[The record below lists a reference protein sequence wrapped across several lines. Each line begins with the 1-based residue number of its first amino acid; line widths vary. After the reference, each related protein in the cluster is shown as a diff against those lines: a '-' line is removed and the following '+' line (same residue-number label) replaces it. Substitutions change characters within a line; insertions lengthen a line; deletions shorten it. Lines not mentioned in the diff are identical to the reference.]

1 MKTIPGL
8 FFFLLRLAKD
18 RRARCHRLM
27 ARLLRDE
34 EGAWLISMT
43 IMLPVLIG
51 VAGLGTEGGMLFYQ
65 HRSLQSAADSAAYS
79 AAIHCS
85 YVYNPTNTPA
95 CPTSALT
102 TQAQAVV
109 ASYGYTLGTG
119 TNQANVTATA
129 TTVPLT
135 AGGTLPAVQVAIS
148 RPQSAI
154 FSSIYVP
161 SLSNSVSATAVL
173 IGGSSTNSSASGGCV
188 LALGNTSTGNNLANA
203 ISLQGNP
210 SITVNGCGI
219 FSDSTDCV
227 SGSYSESLGGNAT
240 ITAGS
245 LGSAG
250 CTNIFGNAQVT
261 LPNSV
266 TCNSSHESACTQSD
280 GTISDPYAGAS
291 VPSSPSA
298 CTQTNYSPSLHS
310 TTIALPAGRYC
321 GTTQFHGTGGT
332 PSTITLSAGGVYIF
346 DSQGASGTTLDL
358 KKVTL
363 TDDGAGATLVFTCS
377 TCSSSS
383 WPSTMMATD
392 SNSTMCV
399 TAPST
404 GTTAGFVVMGDPA
417 MPLNTTFSTWANG
430 QNYFNG
436 TVYVPSGSFSWGG
449 NATTAPTACN
459 YATSGVSDFCLQLI
473 ANQIILGGTAGFGGS
488 GCSLSGGSGGQKQ
501 KPIGS
506 TSVTLVD

>member
-1 MKTIPGL
+1 VTGFAGVRLGL
-8 FFFLLRLAKD
+8 FSLLLRLAKD
-18 RRARCHRLM
+18 RRARSHRLL

-34 EGAWLISMT
+34 EGAWLMSMT

-79 AAIHCS
+79 AALS
-85 YVYNPTNTPA
+85 YSFS
-95 CPTSALT
+95 TSADIT
-102 TQAQAVV
+102 TQAKAVV
-109 ASYGYTLGTG
+109 ASYRFTLGTG
-119 TNQANVTATA
+119 TNQANVAATATA
-129 TTVPLT
+129 NDSRYNGLT
-135 AGGTLPAVQVAIS
+135 SVQVTIS
-148 RPQSAI
+148 RPQTAI

-161 SLSNSVSATAVL
+161 SLSNSVSATAV
-173 IGGSSTNSSASGGCV
+173 INGGGTNPSGGCM

-219 FSDSTDCV
+219 YSDSTDCV

-266 TCNSSHESACTQSD
+266 TCNSSNESACPQND
-280 GTISDPYAGAS
+280 GQISDPYAGTTL
-291 VPSSPSA
+291 PSSPSS

-310 TTIALPAGRYC
+310 TTVALPAGRYC

-377 TCSSSS
+377 TCASSASPP

-392 SNSTMCV
+392 SNTTMCV

-404 GTTAGFVVMGDPA
+404 GATAGFAVMGGPATTTATA
-417 MPLNTTFSTWANG
+417 MPLDTTFSTWANG

-459 YATSGVSDFCLQLI
+459 YPVSGVSDFCLQLI
-473 ANQIILGGTAGFGGS
+473 ANQITLGGTSGFGGS
-488 GCSLSGGSGGQKQ
+488 GCSLSGGSGGNKQ
-501 KPIGS
+501 KPIES
-506 TSVTLVD
+506 TVTLVD